1 MSGLEVSSSIV
12 EFPSNASSGKTG
24 GFLVGPK
31 APGRYPGVIMIHEI
45 WELVDNIKDISTR
58 LAREGYVVLAIDLCE
73 GKTLLK
79 LEDGRKLREQIS
91 EESMLKA
98 ISAGYLYLK
107 GVANVNTKKIGSIGF
122 CMGGGLSLR
131 FACITSDLSAAVVF
145 YGRNP
150 SPIDLVANIRCPIL
164 GNYAGEDRGISE
176 ADVKMLEDA
185 LKRHGKTF
193 DFKIYSGAPHG
204 FFNDTRES
212 YRPEAAKDAWKRV
225 LEFYEKYLKK

>member
-12 EFPSNASSGKTG
+12 EFPSNAPSGKTG

-31 APGRYPGVIMIHEI
+31 VPGIYPGVIMIHEI
-45 WELVDNIKDISTR
+45 WGLVDNIKDISTK
-58 LAREGYVVLAIDLCE
+58 LAREGYVVLAIDLFE

-150 SPIDLVANIRCPIL
+150 SPIDLVANIRCLIL

-176 ADVKMLEDA
+176 ADVKMLEEA

-193 DFKIYSGAPHG
+193 DFKIYPGAPHG